1 MALTHPNTE
10 TAIATP
16 LPAIQAT
23 GVSRLRRFITFLLEN
38 RKAGLGLAI
47 ILFFVLVGLVGPFLV
62 PYDPSQIG
70 VGPPLQGPSS
80 QHWLGTT
87 QLGQDLFSQLV
98 VGTRHSL
105 MVGLLVGLLS
115 TLIAIVIGMTAGYL
129 GGLLDDIL
137 MLFTNVFLILP
148 FFPLAIVAASYAQ
161 AFNIKGLTVIVIVL
175 TLTGWAWAARIKRS
189 QTLSLR
195 SKDFVQAAKVS
206 GEPWPRII
214 LFEIMP
220 NMSALVAASFIFAT
234 IFAVLGEAGLEFIG
248 LGDINAVTWGT
259 ILYWAQ
265 NNQALLLHAW
275 YWFIPPGLCIGVFA
289 VGLTLVQYAIDEI
302 ANPRLKA
309 QRIPKLRG
317 ARTRNASPTASAT
330 QVEGSTDA
338 GIA

>member
-1 MALTHPNTE
+1 MALSQLSPE
-10 TAIATP
+10 SIVSAPAPVSQVAGVGRLKRVAI
-16 LPAIQAT
+16 
-23 GVSRLRRFITFLLEN
+23 FLGEN
-38 RKAGLGLAI
+38 RKATVGLAI
-47 ILFFVLVGLVGPFLV
+47 VLFFVLVGLVGPFLV

-70 VGPPLQGPSS
+70 VGPPLAGPSA

-129 GGLLDDIL
+129 GGLLDDVL

-161 AFNIKGLTVIVIVL
+161 AFNIRGLSVIVIVL

-206 GEPWPRII
+206 GESWPRII

-309 QRIPKLRG
+309 QRIPKMHG
-317 ARTRNASPTASAT
+317 AHSHSTSAT
-330 QVEGSTDA
+330 VSTTPVEGSTDA
-338 GIA
+338 GVA

>member
-1 MALTHPNTE
+1 
-10 TAIATP
+10 
-16 LPAIQAT
+16 
-23 GVSRLRRFITFLLEN
+23 
-38 RKAGLGLAI
+38 
-47 ILFFVLVGLVGPFLV
+47 
-62 PYDPSQIG
+62 
-70 VGPPLQGPSS
+70 
-80 QHWLGTT
+80 
-87 QLGQDLFSQLV
+87 
-98 VGTRHSL
+98 
-105 MVGLLVGLLS
+105 
-115 TLIAIVIGMTAGYL
+115 
-129 GGLLDDIL
+129 
-137 MLFTNVFLILP
+137 
-148 FFPLAIVAASYAQ
+148 
-161 AFNIKGLTVIVIVL
+161 VIVL

-206 GEPWPRII
+206 GESWPRII

-309 QRIPKLRG
+309 QRIPKVRS
-317 ARTRNASPTASAT
+317 ARARDAGTAASTT
-330 QVEGSTDA
+330 HVEGSTDA
-338 GIA
+338 GVA

>member
-1 MALTHPNTE
+1 
-10 TAIATP
+10 
-16 LPAIQAT
+16 
-23 GVSRLRRFITFLLEN
+23 
-38 RKAGLGLAI
+38 
-47 ILFFVLVGLVGPFLV
+47 
-62 PYDPSQIG
+62 
-70 VGPPLQGPSS
+70 LQGPSS

-87 QLGQDLFSQLV
+87 QLGQDLFSQLI

-105 MVGLLVGLLS
+105 TVGLLVGILS

-129 GGLLDDIL
+129 GGWIDDVL

-148 FFPLAIVAASYAQ
+148 FFPVAIVAASYAQ
-161 AFNIKGLTVIVIVL
+161 AFNIKGLTVIVVVL

-195 SKDFVQAAKVS
+195 SKDFIQAAKVS

-220 NMSALVAASFIFAT
+220 NMAALVAASFIFAA

-289 VGLTLVQYAIDEI
+289 VGLTLLQYAIDEMT
-302 ANPRLKA
+302 NPRLKA
-309 QRIPKLRG
+309 RRIPKARG
-317 ARTRNASPTASAT
+317 ARTLKPTSAASAT

-338 GIA
+338 GVA

>member
-1 MALTHPNTE
+1 MALTQTSPE
-10 TAIATP
+10 IIATP
-16 LPAIQAT
+16 LPVQPSVGA
-23 GVSRLRRFITFLLEN
+23 GRGKRFITYLLEN
-38 RKAGLGLAI
+38 RKAAVGLLI
-47 ILFFVLVGLVGPFLV
+47 VLFFLVVGLVGPFLV

-70 VGPPLQGPSS
+70 VGPPLASPSA

-129 GGLLDDIL
+129 GGLMDDVL

-148 FFPLAIVAASYAQ
+148 FFPVAIVAASYAQ
-161 AFNIKGLTVIVIVL
+161 AFNIKGLTVIVVVL

-206 GEPWPRII
+206 GESWPRII

-275 YWFIPPGLCIGVFA
+275 YWFIPPGLCIGLFA

-309 QRIPKLRG
+309 KRIPKMHR
-317 ARTRNASPTASAT
+317 AHSHSTSTTVSTTP
-330 QVEGSTDA
+330 VEGSS
-338 GIA
+338 